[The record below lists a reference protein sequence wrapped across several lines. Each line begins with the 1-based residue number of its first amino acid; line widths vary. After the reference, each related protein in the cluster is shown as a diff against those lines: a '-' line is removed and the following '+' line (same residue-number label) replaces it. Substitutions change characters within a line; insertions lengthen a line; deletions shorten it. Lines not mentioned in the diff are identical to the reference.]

1 MRTSRIAFALAA
13 AVAMT
18 TALTGSA
25 HAQSTPTEQD
35 IIDALKKRSDDT
47 GEFSRVRSLS
57 GDRGVSV
64 TGGKKAVPS
73 IDLKVNFAFDS
84 ARLDNESLL
93 TLGCAWACALQRRPQ
108 EPGHRSRRSHRCEG
122 HDRIQRRA
130 VAATSRSRCDLH
142 RPELHAGSR
151 PDLVEG
157 NGRAPVAGSGQR
169 RSRDQPARRDSEC
182 DASAVGLLPSQRL
195 PKTSLYN
202 ARLNSLQSPCRP
214 FGLRQSPI
222 EKKRR
227 MAAEA
232 FVGSQDCPTSRGNS
246 RAPITKEFV
255 LRRLLPVSA

>member
-93 TLGCAWACALQRRPQ
+93 TLDVLGRALSSEELKSQAI
-108 EPGHRSRRSHRCEG
+108 EVVGHTDAKGTIEYNDALS
-122 HDRIQRRA
+122 QRRA
-130 VAATSRSRCDLH
+130 AAVVTYIVRNFTLDPALISSKGMGERQL
-142 RPELHAGSR
+142 L
-151 PDLVEG
+151 
-157 NGRAPVAGSGQR
+157 
-169 RSRDQPARRDSEC
+169 DQD
-182 DASAVGLLPSQRL
+182 
-195 PKTSLYN
+195 N
-202 ARLNSLQSPCRP
+202 
-214 FGLRQSPI
+214 
-222 EKKRR
+222 
-227 MAAEA
+227 AEA
-232 FVGSQDCPTSRGNS
+232 AINRRVEIRNVTQ
-246 RAPITKEFV
+246 AP
-255 LRRLLPVSA
+255 